1 MKHFIIICLL
11 LTNLPL
17 IAGVVHNR
25 PTRTIEEVVDG
36 IVVTYSF
43 DNPEIVESE
52 YYENTK
58 YIRYDGFG
66 LNDNDGEPCIPFR
79 NDTYLVP
86 NNCAVSVNMLDS
98 AYTDTTFIL
107 SPSMPIMP
115 DDGSKIAKH
124 SIIPYTGFFPTN
136 SIQSSGVYQH
146 REDALISVS
155 ISPVK
160 YDYQTNTVRR
170 YSFIKY
176 KLTYSGTSRI
186 YKGKSTS
193 LARKICQNTP
203 HSRNNTDS
211 TIRDDRHYLII
222 TTTEYE
228 NCLDDFVKWK
238 RLKGYNVHV
247 LTKSKG
253 TWDVQTVKD
262 TIQHFL
268 TSDSIKHLLIV
279 GDIDDVPA
287 MPFTYQY
294 RSGDNIITANAV
306 TDFNYGIPTSANI
319 PQVSRGRIPVN
330 STIELKTF
338 IDKVI
343 KYEQTPVID
352 SLFYKT
358 ALHLAYY
365 QDGENSDTDIKDS
378 IEDRAFTLCAEELRN
393 HMTINYG
400 INIIRGY
407 NHSYGAVPTC
417 WNNWSYS
424 YGDTIPPELR
434 TGGMYN
440 WGINANNIKN
450 AVDAGAFYVLYRGH
464 GQERLW
470 NSPAFPSW
478 RPSTGTIG
486 FPLANGNKLPFI
498 FSVACLTGKYDYNGS
513 DCLSEM
519 FLKNQ
524 NQSGGCIGIIAATEV
539 SFSGYN
545 DAMTFG
551 MFDAIWPDFTPVFRQ
566 KFYIPDTTFTN
577 PTYEVGEFMDL
588 GLMRMAQTWGYS
600 HPSQSITTWKL
611 FHCFGDPSIMLYTDN
626 PKQIQEPSIHITNDT
641 IYVSI
646 LDVGCRINI
655 VNNATSEVHSY
666 LGNNVAQ
673 YVGSDDISVCI
684 DKHNYVPYVWH
695 KSIYIQNEDI
705 VASDREYHAKTVK
718 VGKHVTDLKP
728 QGNVTV
734 TNSNVTIKANHVLL
748 DKGTTVNLGSTL
760 RVQTSQ

>member
-1 MKHFIIICLL
+1 MKSLIISLL
-11 LTNLPL
+11 LFASMPAV
-17 IAGVVHNR
+17 AGNVQNQ
-25 PTRTIEEVVDG
+25 PERTIEEVSDG
-36 IVVTYSF
+36 IIVTYTF
-43 DNPEIVESE
+43 NNPEIVESE

-86 NNCAVSVNMLDS
+86 NNCAVSVNILDS
-98 AYTDTTFIL
+98 AYTDTTFVL

-115 DDGSKIAKH
+115 DNGSKIAKH

-136 SIQSSGVYQH
+136 TVQSSGVYQH

-170 YSFIKY
+170 YTFIKY

-186 YKGKSTS
+186 YKGKRTGM
-193 LARKICQNTP
+193 ARKICQNTP
-203 HSRNNTDS
+203 HSRSDTDS

-222 TTTEYE
+222 TTTEYK

-238 RLKGYNVHV
+238 RLKGYNMHV
-247 LTKSKG
+247 SNRPKG
-253 TWDVQTVKD
+253 VWDVQSVKD
-262 TIQHFL
+262 TIRHHF
-268 TSDSIKHLLIV
+268 TTDSIKHLLII

-287 MPFTYQY
+287 TPFTYQY
-294 RSGDNIITANAV
+294 WSGGNIITANAV
-306 TDFNYGIPTSANI
+306 TDFYYGIPTSANT

-330 STIELKTF
+330 STIELTTF

-352 SLFYKT
+352 SVFYKT
-358 ALHLAYY
+358 ALHLAYF
-365 QDGENSDTDIKDS
+365 QDGEDNNLGIKDS
-378 IEDRAFTLCAEELRN
+378 CEDRAFTLCAEELRN
-393 HMTINYG
+393 HLTDNG

-407 NHSYGAVPTC
+407 NHSYGAIPTF
-417 WNNWSYS
+417 WNNGSFS

-440 WGINANNIKN
+440 WGFYANNIKN

-464 GQERLW
+464 GQECLW
-470 NSPAFPSW
+470 NSPAFPGW
-478 RPSTGTIG
+478 HPFTGTIG
-486 FPLANGNKLPFI
+486 FPLANGDKLPFI
-498 FSVACLTGKYDYNGS
+498 FSVACLTGKYDYNSS
-513 DCLSEM
+513 DCLAEM
-519 FLKNQ
+519 LLKNQ
-524 NQSGGCIGIIAATEV
+524 NQSGGCIGIIAATDV

-551 MFDAIWPDFTPVFRQ
+551 MFDAIWPDLTPEFRQ
-566 KFYIPDTTFTN
+566 KFYNPNTTFTN

-588 GLMRMAQTWGYS
+588 GLMRMDQTWGYNHS
-600 HPSQSITTWKL
+600 SQRITTWKL
-611 FHCFGDPSIMLYTDN
+611 FHCFGDPSMMLYTEN
-626 PKQIQEPSIHITNDT
+626 PQYLQDPDIRMAGDSLFVNVLNE
-641 IYVSI
+641 
-646 LDVGCRINI
+646 GCRINI
-655 VNNATSEVHSY
+655 INNTTNEVRSY
-666 LGNNVAQ
+666 LGNNVSQ

-695 KSIYIQNEDI
+695 KDVFIQNEDI
-705 VASDREYHAKTVK
+705 VTSNREYHAKTVK

-728 QGNVTV
+728 QGDVTV

-748 DKGTTVNLGSTL
+748 DKGTTINLGSTL